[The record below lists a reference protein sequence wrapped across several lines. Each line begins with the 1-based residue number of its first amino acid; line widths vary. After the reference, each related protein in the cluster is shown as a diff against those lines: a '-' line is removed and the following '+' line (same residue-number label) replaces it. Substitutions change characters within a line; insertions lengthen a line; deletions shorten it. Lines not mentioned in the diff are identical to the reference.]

1 MPRRTKVVDE
11 GEARRLLLDEG
22 WTYPQMV
29 DLYREKYGV
38 ETSPSMWARFLK
50 REGGERRMGERFPL
64 ATPWVMRAKEPR
76 NAHYRTGLRALA
88 AIEAGR
94 PVTDQARQIAARL
107 RRVLGTDLVV
117 DYDRDADA
125 MVLVP
130 RRPGVDTWWIRDP
143 FVGDDGE
150 LVADFS
156 RVSAAAVGAYFGL

>member
-1 MPRRTKVVDE
+1 MRSSKIVDE
-11 GEARRLLLDEG
+11 VEARHLLIDEG

-38 ETSPSMWARFLK
+38 ETSSSMWARFLK
-50 REGGERRMGERFPL
+50 REGGERRVGERFPL
-64 ATPWVMRAKEPR
+64 ATPWVMHAKEPR

-88 AIEAGR
+88 TIEAGR

-107 RRVLGTDLVV
+107 RRALGSDLVV
-117 DYDRDADA
+117 DYDREADA

-130 RRPGVDTWWIRDP
+130 RRPGVDKWWIRDP
-143 FVGDDGE
+143 FLDDEGNP
-150 LVADFS
+150 VADYS